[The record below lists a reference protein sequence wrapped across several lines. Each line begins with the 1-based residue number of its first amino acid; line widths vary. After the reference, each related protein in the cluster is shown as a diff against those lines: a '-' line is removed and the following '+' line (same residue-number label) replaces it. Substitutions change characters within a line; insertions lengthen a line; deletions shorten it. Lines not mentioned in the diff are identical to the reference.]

1 MNENTQIK
9 VVIRKHVMHIGIN
22 RPHKKNALTDGM
34 YDSMRLALTDAGNN
48 PDVRVVLFHGTKEVF
63 CAGNDLKGF
72 DNRDPDNASP
82 GVRFLSVLEAFSK
95 PVVAAVS
102 GIAVGIGV
110 TLLMHCDLAYAAEDT
125 RFRLPF
131 INLGVCP
138 EAGSS
143 FLLPASAGFKKTAEV
158 LMLGEFFDTAT
169 AVELGIVNQAVA
181 AGNVLA
187 HAEKKAQ
194 LLAQKPQQALL
205 TIKQLLK
212 HDIRQAVVDRMAL
225 EAKFFGELLLTQD
238 SIDARTKLKNRI
250 GKTKDT

>member
-1 MNENTQIK
+1 MNRNTLIK
-9 VVIRKHVMHIGIN
+9 VLVHKHVMHIGID

-34 YDSMRLALTDAGNN
+34 YDSMRLALADAGKNT
-48 PDVRVVLFHGTKEVF
+48 DVRVVLLHGTKEVF

-72 DNRDPDNASP
+72 DNRDPDNVSP
-82 GVRFLSVLEAFSK
+82 GVQFLSTLAAFHK
-95 PVVAAVS
+95 PLVAAVS
-102 GIAVGIGV
+102 GIAVGVGV

-158 LMLGEFFDTAT
+158 LMLGEFFDTAK
-169 AVELGIVNQAVA
+169 AIELGIVNQAVA
-181 AGNVLA
+181 AGNVLT
-187 HAEKKAQ
+187 HAEKKAE
-194 LLAQKPQQALL
+194 LLARKPQQALL
-205 TIKQLLK
+205 TIKKLLK
-212 HDIRQAVVDRMAL
+212 QDIRQAVVDRMAL
-225 EAKFFGELLLTQD
+225 EAKFFGELLLTRD
-238 SIDARTKLKNRI
+238 SIDARKKLKNRI